1 MSLRRNQD
9 IRSLRLIPGR
19 SRLGLCLLLCRCFCL
34 NLRLTLC
41 RCFCLGLC
49 LTLCRCFCLGL
60 RLTLC
65 RCFCLGLCLRFC
77 LSLCLRF
84 CLSLCHCLLLFLI
97 LCGDLYLFIRHRK
110 SRLRAGRICD
120 RHSFCIAF
128 PLLELH
134 AVCRVI
140 CLQLHRISLR
150 IICTVHRRLR
160 LLPVA
165 KLIMPSGC
173 LRILICAL

>member
-19 SRLGLCLLLCRCFCL
+19 NRLGLCLLLRRYF
-34 NLRLTLC
+34 R
-41 RCFCLGLC
+41 LGLC
-49 LTLCRCFCLGL
+49 LL
-60 RLTLC
+60 RLSRRLRLRFRLHLC
-65 RCFCLGLCLRFC
+65 LDRRFCLRFR
-77 LSLCLRF
+77 LHL
-84 CLSLCHCLLLFLI
+84 CLSLCHRLLLFLI
-97 LCGDLYLFIRHRK
+97 LCGNLYLLIRHRK

-134 AVCRVI
+134 AVCRVV

-173 LRILICAL
+173 LRILICTL

>member
-1 MSLRRNQD
+1 MSLRRNQN

-34 NLRLTLC
+34 
-41 RCFCLGLC
+41 GLC
-49 LTLCRCFCLGL
+49 LLRLSRRFCLRF
-60 RLTLC
+60 RLHLC
-65 RCFCLGLCLRFC
+65 LSRRFCLRFC
-77 LSLCLRF
+77 LHLCLSF
-84 CLSLCHCLLLFLI
+84 CHRLLLFLI
-97 LCGDLYLFIRHRK
+97 LCGNLYLLIRHRK
-110 SRLRAGRICD
+110 SRLQAGRIRD

-128 PLLELH
+128 PPLELH
-134 AVCRVI
+134 AVCRI
-140 CLQLHRISLR
+140 IRLQLHRISLR

-173 LRILICAL
+173 LRTLICTL

>member
-19 SRLGLCLLLCRCFCL
+19 NRLGLCLLLPPSLSALLSGPLSDR
-34 NLRLTLC
+34 LC
-41 RCFCLGLC
+41 RCFCLHLC
-49 LTLCRCFCLGL
+49 LSR
-60 RLTLC
+60 
-65 RCFCLGLCLRFC
+65 RFC
-77 LSLCLRF
+77 LHLCLSF
-84 CLSLCHCLLLFLI
+84 CHCLLLFLI

-128 PLLELH
+128 PPLELH

>member
-77 LSLCLRF
+77 LSLC
-84 CLSLCHCLLLFLI
+84 HCLLLFLI

-128 PLLELH
+128 PPLELH

-140 CLQLHRISLR
+140 RLQLHRISLR

-173 LRILICAL
+173 LRILICTL

>member
-1 MSLRRNQD
+1 MSLRRNQN

-34 NLRLTLC
+34 LRLS
-41 RCFCLGLC
+41 R
-49 LTLCRCFCLGL
+49 R
-60 RLTLC
+60 
-65 RCFCLGLCLRFC
+65 LCLRFC
-77 LSLCLRF
+77 LSRRFCLRF
-84 CLSLCHCLLLFLI
+84 CLSRRFCLRFRLHLCHCLLLFLI
-97 LCGDLYLFIRHRK
+97 LCGDLYLLIRHRK

-128 PLLELH
+128 PPLELH
-134 AVCRVI
+134 AVCRI
-140 CLQLHRISLR
+140 IRLQLHRISLR

-173 LRILICAL
+173 LRILICTL

>member
-1 MSLRRNQD
+1 MSLRRNQN

-34 NLRLTLC
+34 SLCLLRLS
-41 RCFCLGLC
+41 RRLC
-49 LTLCRCFCLGL
+49 LHLCLSRRF
-60 RLTLC
+60 
-65 RCFCLGLCLRFC
+65 CLRFC
-77 LSLCLRF
+77 LHLCLSF
-84 CLSLCHCLLLFLI
+84 CHRLLLFLI
-97 LCGDLYLFIRHRK
+97 LCGNLYLLIRHRK
-110 SRLRAGRICD
+110 SRLQAGRIRD

-140 CLQLHRISLR
+140 RLQLHRISLC

-173 LRILICAL
+173 LRILICTL

>member
-19 SRLGLCLLLCRCFCL
+19 NRLGLCLL
-34 NLRLTLC
+34 RLS
-41 RCFCLGLC
+41 R
-49 LTLCRCFCLGL
+49 R
-60 RLTLC
+60 
-65 RCFCLGLCLRFC
+65 LCLRFC
-77 LSLCLRF
+77 LHLCLSRRLCLRFRLHLCLSRRLCLRF
-84 CLSLCHCLLLFLI
+84 CLHLCLSFCHRLLLFLI
-97 LCGDLYLFIRHRK
+97 LCGNLYLLIRHRK
-110 SRLRAGRICD
+110 SRLRAGRIRD

-134 AVCRVI
+134 AVCRVV

>member
-1 MSLRRNQD
+1 MSLRRNQN

-19 SRLGLCLLLCRCFCL
+19 SRLGLCLLLY
-34 NLRLTLC
+34 

-49 LTLCRCFCLGL
+49 LL
-60 RLTLC
+60 RLS
-65 RCFCLGLCLRFC
+65 RRFCLRFC
-77 LSLCLRF
+77 LGRRFCLRF
-84 CLSLCHCLLLFLI
+84 RLHLCLCLCHCLLLFLI
-97 LCGDLYLFIRHRK
+97 LCGDLYLLIRHRK

-128 PLLELH
+128 PPLELH
-134 AVCRVI
+134 AVCRI
-140 CLQLHRISLR
+140 IRLQLHRISLR

-173 LRILICAL
+173 LRTLICTL